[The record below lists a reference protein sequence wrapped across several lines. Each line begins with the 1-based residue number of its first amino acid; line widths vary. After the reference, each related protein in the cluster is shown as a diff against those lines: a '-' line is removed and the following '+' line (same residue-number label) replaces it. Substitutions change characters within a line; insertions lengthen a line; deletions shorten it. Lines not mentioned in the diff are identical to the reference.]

1 MGYSGFLG
9 YRISATPTLMPA
21 LTEAGINKPVFPEG
35 DVKEFQFSHLFK
47 KISRRDFI
55 DTYHDRRAYHEP
67 GAIEDVK
74 EIFSWAQLNDLF
86 NRPKLWNGEMMELA
100 INGQVLPPPQYAH
113 PGMGRLGERVL
124 RPDREKVNHFLR
136 QGATL
141 VLDYLEGIHP
151 EIRGVATCLER
162 LTGTSVSCNAYCS
175 WQSVQGYASHFDTMC
190 VFAIQIEG
198 EKTWNIYDG
207 RVKEPMS
214 IPGSRPSDFSKEQH
228 DRQKGRVAQEIVMRP
243 GDVLYLPRGL
253 YHDALATDTASLHL
267 SFGATYL
274 AGFSAL
280 SLLIGELQKE
290 EFFRKRLPH
299 FDAREAFSSYLQ
311 EVGEKVAQRLA
322 DDGFQSLVKDHMLRN
337 LGDKIVGNNLP
348 ERGPDRCFLVTRQAL
363 RLVRRGSSWRLEGG
377 LDTLDV
383 APDVVDMVRY
393 VIESEIFWASDLPGV
408 SDHPN
413 GVVQDLLTVMQR
425 RDVIFPVAG

>member
-1 MGYSGFLG
+1 M
-9 YRISATPTLMPA
+9 R
-21 LTEAGINKPVFPEG
+21 
-35 DVKEFQFSHLFK
+35 EFQFPNLFK
-47 KISRRDFI
+47 KISRRDFVE
-55 DTYHDRRAYHEP
+55 TYHDQRIYHEA
-67 GAIEDVK
+67 GAIENVGD
-74 EIFSWAQLNDLF
+74 IFSWEQLNDMF
-86 NRPKLWNGEMMELA
+86 NRPKLWNAEMMELA
-100 INGQVLPPPQYAH
+100 INGQVLPPPQYSR

-151 EIRGVATCLER
+151 GIQGVATCIER

-207 RVKEPMS
+207 RVNEPMA
-214 IPGSRPSDFSKEQH
+214 IPGARPSDFSKEQH
-228 DRQKGRVAQEIVMRP
+228 DRQKGRVAQQVVMRP

-290 EFFRKRLPH
+290 EFFRRPLPH
-299 FDAREAFSSYLQ
+299 FDARDAFSSYLR
-311 EVGEKVAQRLA
+311 EVGEKVAERMA
-322 DDGFQSLVKDHMLRN
+322 DDGFHGRVKAHMLQN
-337 LGDKIVGNNLP
+337 LGDKITGNRLP
-348 ERGPDRCFLVTRQAL
+348 DRGPDRCFLVTRREL
-363 RLVRRGSSWRLEGG
+363 RLVRRGPSWRLEGG
-377 LDTLDV
+377 LEPIDIASEL
-383 APDVVDMVRY
+383 VDMARQVT
-393 VIESEIFWASDLPGV
+393 ETETFWASSLPGV
-408 SDHPN
+408 SDHPH
-413 GVVQDLLTVMQR
+413 GVVQNFLETLERVE
-425 RDVIFPVAG
+425 VIFPVVG

>member
-1 MGYSGFLG
+1 
-9 YRISATPTLMPA
+9 MP
-21 LTEAGINKPVFPEG
+21 
-35 DVKEFQFSHLFK
+35 DFQFADLFK

-55 DTYHDRRAYHEP
+55 ETYHDKQAYYEA
-67 GAIEDVK
+67 GAIGKVGEL
-74 EIFSWAQLNDLF
+74 FSWAQLNDLF

-100 INGQVLPPPQYAH
+100 INGQVLPPPQYSN

-151 EIRGVATCLER
+151 EIRNISTCIER
-162 LTGTSVSCNAYCS
+162 LTGTLVSCNAYCS

-207 RVKEPMS
+207 RVNEPMA
-214 IPGSRPSDFSKEQH
+214 IPGARPGDFSREQH
-228 DRQKGRVAQEIVMRP
+228 DRQKGRVAREIVMRP

-253 YHDALATDTASLHL
+253 YHDALATDAASLHL

-274 AGFSAL
+274 AGYTAI
-280 SLLIGELQKE
+280 SLLIGELQRE

-299 FDAREAFSSYLQ
+299 FDSSAEISRYLT
-311 EVGEKVAQRLA
+311 EVGEEVARRMA
-322 DDGFQSLVKDHMLRN
+322 DQGFQGRVRDHILRN
-337 LGDKIVGNNLP
+337 LGDKIAGNRL
-348 ERGPDRCFLVTRQAL
+348 PDRRSDRYYLVTRQEL

-377 LDTLDV
+377 LKPLDV
-383 APDVVDMVRY
+383 PTELTDIVRL
-393 VIESEIFWASDLPGV
+393 VAETESFWLSELPGATELPQ
-408 SDHPN
+408 SAL
-413 GVVQDLLTVMQR
+413 GDLLTALER
-425 RDVIFPVAG
+425 NDVVFPVDG

>member
-1 MGYSGFLG
+1 VAEFL
-9 YRISATPTLMPA
+9 
-21 LTEAGINKPVFPEG
+21 
-35 DVKEFQFSHLFK
+35 FSNLFE

-55 DTYHDRRAYHEP
+55 DTIHDKCMYYEA
-67 GAIEDVK
+67 GAIKDIEK
-74 EIFSWAQLNDLF
+74 IFSWDQLNDLF

-100 INGQVLPPPQYAH
+100 IKGQVLPPPQYGR

-124 RPDREKVNHFLR
+124 LPDREKVNHFLR

-151 EIRGVATCLER
+151 GILDVATCIER
-162 LTGTSVSCNAYCS
+162 LTGTLVSCNAYCS

-190 VFAIQIEG
+190 VFAVQIEG

-207 RVKEPMS
+207 RVNEPVA
-214 IPGSRPSDFSKEQH
+214 IPGARPSDFSQDQH
-228 DRQKGRVAQEIVMRP
+228 DRQKGQLAKQVVMRP

-299 FDAREAFSSYLQ
+299 FDAGEALAGYLQ
-311 EVGEKVAQRLA
+311 EVGKKVAERMA
-322 DDGFQSLVKDHMLRN
+322 ETAFHGRIKEHMLQN
-337 LGDKIVGNNLP
+337 LGDKVTGNRL
-348 ERGPDRCFLVTRQAL
+348 PDRSADRSFLVTRGKL
-363 RLVRRGSSWRLEGG
+363 RLVRRGRSWRLEGG
-377 LDTLDV
+377 SEPLEIAPECLDMARYISETETFWISSL
-383 APDVVDMVRY
+383 PDISGHTPEAIQGFLGDLER
-393 VIESEIFWASDLPGV
+393 IE
-408 SDHPN
+408 
-413 GVVQDLLTVMQR
+413 
-425 RDVIFPVAG
+425 VIFRVVG

>member
-1 MGYSGFLG
+1 
-9 YRISATPTLMPA
+9 
-21 LTEAGINKPVFPEG
+21 
-35 DVKEFQFSHLFK
+35 VKSFEFSNLFK

-55 DTYHDRRAYHEP
+55 EKYHDKQAYFEA
-67 GAIEDVK
+67 GAISDVC
-74 EIFSWAQLNDLF
+74 EIFSWSELNDLF

-100 INGQVLPPPQYAH
+100 INGKVLPPPQYGR

-151 EIRGVATCLER
+151 DIQRVATCIER
-162 LTGTSVSCNAYCS
+162 LTGTLVSCNAYCS

-190 VFAIQIEG
+190 VFALQIEG

-207 RVKEPMS
+207 RVNEPMA
-214 IPGSRPSDFSKEQH
+214 IPGARPADFSREQH
-228 DRQKGRVAQEIVMRP
+228 DRQKGRVAREVVMRP

-280 SLLIGELQKE
+280 SLLMGELQRE
-290 EFFRKRLPH
+290 EFFRQRLPH
-299 FDAREAFSSYLQ
+299 FDDREALSGYLR
-311 EVGEKVAQRLA
+311 EVGEKVAERVA
-322 DDGFQSLVKDHMLRN
+322 DTGFHGRVTDHMLRN
-337 LGDKIVGNNLP
+337 LGDKVTGNRL
-348 ERGPDRCFLVTRQAL
+348 PDRGEDRFYLVTRREP
-363 RLVRRGSSWRLEGG
+363 RLVRRGPSWRLEAGS
-377 LDTLDV
+377 DTLEV
-383 APDVVDMVRY
+383 APDLVDAVRHM
-393 VIESEIFWASDLPGV
+393 IQAESFWISELSGNFDPAGDMARE
-408 SDHPN
+408 
-413 GVVQDLLTVMQR
+413 LLTALE
-425 RDVIFPVAG
+425 DLGVIFPVAV

>member
-1 MGYSGFLG
+1 L
-9 YRISATPTLMPA
+9 R
-21 LTEAGINKPVFPEG
+21 
-35 DVKEFQFSHLFK
+35 DFQFSNLFK
-47 KISRRDFI
+47 KISRQEFI
-55 DTYHDRRAYHEP
+55 DSYHDQRAYHEA
-67 GAIEDVK
+67 GAVENIQEV
-74 EIFSWAQLNDLF
+74 FSWDHLNDLF

-100 INGQVLPPPQYAH
+100 IKGQVLPPPQYSR

-151 EIRGVATCLER
+151 EIQSVATCIER
-162 LTGTSVSCNAYCS
+162 LTGTLVSCNAYCS

-190 VFAIQIEG
+190 VFAVQIEG

-207 RVKEPMS
+207 RVNEPMA
-214 IPGSRPSDFSKEQH
+214 IPGARPSDFSKEQH
-228 DRQKGRVAQEIVMRP
+228 DQQKGPVARQVVMRP

-280 SLLIGELQKE
+280 SLLIGDLQKE

-299 FDAREAFSSYLQ
+299 FDAKDALSKYLSA
-311 EVGEKVAQRLA
+311 VGEKVAERMA
-322 DDGFQSLVKDHMLRN
+322 DPGFHGVVRNHMLQN
-337 LGDKIVGNNLP
+337 LGDKITGNHLP
-348 ERGPDRCFLVTRQAL
+348 NRDSDRCYLVTRREL
-363 RLVRRGSSWRLEGG
+363 RLVRRGPSWRLEGG
-377 LDTLDV
+377 LETLDIAPELVDV
-383 APDVVDMVRY
+383 ARR
-393 VIESEIFWASDLPGV
+393 VIESEMVWLSPLLAASGQP
-408 SDHPN
+408 SD
-413 GVVQDLLTVMQR
+413 VVQDFLGTLERLEM
-425 RDVIFPVAG
+425 IFPVPG